1 MTARAP
7 ANQEVTVDRHTVIPA
22 IFGIPLL
29 PSRRFWVVDPGA
41 RAFKVL
47 LIDHRFGRMRVLKH
61 AKVPRA
67 SGDLAQF
74 LSGWHDFPIA
84 AALPQADC
92 LSQVVDLTGGDS
104 GDVDTQI
111 ENEVARLSGLSDRS
125 IQFHYT
131 PLRPFDSFQNPFWIT
146 LCKEEATTRQLAALQ
161 REPEDLAGL
170 TTAANALLAAHRA
183 LHPERTNVILADVGT
198 ESTTIAI
205 ERDRQGVFAVVL
217 SVGADSFP
225 PADPE
230 TNSEN
235 ESPDLAA
242 YDLWLRQ
249 LTSCLTEIDEPRTLP
264 RDVVRWPVILS
275 GGGALEPAFRAHLD
289 RREPDRFELWSGADA
304 DPDLPGNDARGPLFA
319 VAFGAAVQATHRTP
333 KSVSMLPHSA
343 RQGRRQM
350 EQRRSLESL
359 TLFALLIAT
368 VVLIAGI
375 IRQWDQVRASRAS
388 LDRTNVLLERVSEAD
403 QIRKQLQT
411 DYEFV
416 RPIADLKRR
425 TSQTLETLFHLQ
437 QIRGQHSFFVVL
449 FADVKS
455 YFPPI
460 AAPVRAEGSVF
471 RTATN
476 TTPAV
481 AATSRAP
488 FSDGFIAELCIPE
501 SGSAL
506 RSTLSE
512 IVAELGEAPWLLS
525 VDSLPTD
532 LQRRWVDS
540 DVTLSNRCFTL
551 ALEVAASAI
560 SHPPPRQTRRTT
572 SGNRPASDPPR

>member
-1 MTARAP
+1 M
-7 ANQEVTVDRHTVIPA
+7 
-22 IFGIPLL
+22 
-29 PSRRFWVVDPGA
+29 
-41 RAFKVL
+41 
-47 LIDHRFGRMRVLKH
+47 
-61 AKVPRA
+61 
-67 SGDLAQF
+67 
-74 LSGWHDFPIA
+74 
-84 AALPQADC
+84 
-92 LSQVVDLTGGDS
+92 
-104 GDVDTQI
+104 
-111 ENEVARLSGLSDRS
+111 
-125 IQFHYT
+125 
-131 PLRPFDSFQNPFWIT
+131 NPKTW
-146 LCKEEATTRQLAALQ
+146 R
-161 REPEDLAGL
+161 GL

-225 PADPE
+225 PPDPE

-235 ESPDLAA
+235 ESPDVAA

-249 LTSCLTEIDEPRTLP
+249 VTSCLTEIDEPRTLP

-275 GGGALEPAFRAHLD
+275 GGGALDPAFRAHLN
-289 RREPDRFELWSGADA
+289 RRDPGRFELWS
-304 DPDLPGNDARGPLFA
+304 GNDARGPLFA

-333 KSVSMLPHSA
+333 QSVSMVPRSA
-343 RQGRRQM
+343 RQGRRKM

-403 QIRKQLQT
+403 QIRQQLQT

-437 QIRGQHSFFVVL
+437 PIRGRHSFFVVL

-460 AAPVRAEGSVF
+460 ATPVRAEGSVLQ
-471 RTATN
+471 TATN

-525 VDSLPTD
+525 VDSLPAD

-560 SHPPPRQTRRTT
+560 SHPPPRQTRRPT
-572 SGNRPASDPPR
+572 SGNRPASAPPR